1 MNKESTKEI
10 ILTLG
15 TSHYILP
22 FKDYSASSAS
32 PTAASVTLNDDSQIE
47 TNTNNIILVTN
58 RSELIDAILK
68 SNSENFYQSEQ
79 TKYGKIRMKKI
90 TLTD

>member
-22 FKDYSASSAS
+22 FKDYYASSAS

-68 SNSENFYQSEQ
+68 SNSENFYKSEQ
-79 TKYGKIRMKKI
+79 TKYGKIKMKKI

>member
-15 TSHYILP
+15 TSHYIFP
-22 FKDYSASSAS
+22 FKDHSASSAS
-32 PTAASVTLNDDSQIE
+32 PTTASVTLNDDSQIE

-68 SNSENFYQSEQ
+68 SNSENFYKPEQ

>member
-68 SNSENFYQSEQ
+68 SNSENFYKPEQ
-79 TKYGKIRMKKI
+79 TKYGKIKMKK
-90 TLTD
+90 LL

>member
-68 SNSENFYQSEQ
+68 SNSENFYKPEQ
-79 TKYGKIRMKKI
+79 TKYGKINMKKI

>member
-68 SNSENFYQSEQ
+68 SNSENFYKPEQ
-79 TKYGKIRMKKI
+79 TKYGKIRMKK
-90 TLTD
+90 LL